1 VRTETDELG
10 SLAIP
15 SNTLGGI
22 ATKRA
27 QELFSISKTPIH
39 GSIICAMGE
48 VKLACL
54 RTNRNFAT
62 WSPEKFAAMETA
74 ALEVSEGTHN
84 ADCRIDALQGG
95 AGTATNLNVNEVIA
109 NRACVLLGRP
119 LGDWNAVH
127 PFEDINLH
135 QSTNDT
141 FPTAVK
147 IAAIRRLGILEQSL
161 IILIDECQKKER
173 EFADIVK
180 IGRTEFQDAVL
191 TTLGRSFGAFA
202 DAFARDRWR
211 VEKNR
216 ERLRVVNLGGTAIG
230 TGLGAPR
237 QYIFRVV
244 EELRTITNLPLARAE
259 NLLDATQNCDA
270 FVEVMGIQK
279 ALAANLFKVA
289 NDFRLLSSGPDAGF
303 GEITLPPVQTGSSI
317 MPGKINPVVPE
328 AVMQACMLCMGH
340 EQSLSLAAS
349 MGSLELNAF
358 LPLIAHTLLH
368 SIDLLINASNILASR
383 CINGI
388 TPNRARCAQH
398 VNCSS
403 ATATALVPI
412 IGYEA
417 ARKLAHIAKTDGKG
431 IRESATAEGF
441 LSTKEFDDAT
451 SSESAT
457 RLGSPR
463 IITKGAPSQ

>member
-1 VRTETDELG
+1 MRVQTDELG
-10 SLAIP
+10 SVSIP
-15 SNTLGGI
+15 SDSLGGI
-22 ATKRA
+22 ATERA
-27 QELFSISKTPIH
+27 QELFSIAKTPIH
-39 GSIICAMGE
+39 ESIICAMGE

-54 RTNRNFAT
+54 RTNRNLTT
-62 WSPEKFAAMETA
+62 WSPEKFSAMETA
-74 ALEVSEGTHN
+74 ALEVAEGMHNTH
-84 ADCRIDALQGG
+84 CRIDSLQGG
-95 AGTATNLNVNEVIA
+95 AGTATNLNINEVIA
-109 NRACVLLGRP
+109 NRACVLLGKSMD
-119 LGDWNAVH
+119 DWKTVH
-127 PFEDINLH
+127 PFEDVNLH

-147 IAAIRRLGILEQSL
+147 IAALRKLGILEQSL
-161 IILIDECQKKER
+161 IKLVDECQKKER
-173 EFADIVK
+173 EFADVVK

-244 EELRTITNLPLARAE
+244 DELRTITNLPLARAE

-279 ALAANLFKVA
+279 VLATNLFKVA
-289 NDFRLLSSGPDAGF
+289 NDLRLLSSGPDAGF
-303 GEITLPPVQTGSSI
+303 GEIQLPAVQTGSSI

-328 AVMQACMLCMGH
+328 SVMQACILCMGH
-340 EQSLSLAAS
+340 EQALSLAAA

-358 LPLIAHTLLH
+358 LPLIAHSLLH
-368 SIDLLINASNILASR
+368 SLDLLINASDTLASR

-388 TPNRARCAQH
+388 TANKTRCAQH

-417 ARKLAHIAKTDGKG
+417 ASKLAHIARSTGKS
-431 IRESATAEGF
+431 IREIATNDGF
-441 LSTKEFDDAT
+441 LSESEFDCAT
-451 SSESAT
+451 SAECAT

-463 IITKGAPSQ
+463 IFAKGEPST